1 LSLVYYIRGWINK
14 LEITQV
20 KGISKASLF
29 QFVLALAFFTWYLI
43 TGSEVMGILSLFLV
57 TWAQIDQLQFKLKDK

>member
-1 LSLVYYIRGWINK
+1 M
-14 LEITQV
+14 

-29 QFVLALAFFTWYLI
+29 QFVLAIVFFAWYLI

>member
-1 LSLVYYIRGWINK
+1 
-14 LEITQV
+14 V

-29 QFVLALAFFTWYLI
+29 QFVLAIVFFAWYLI

-57 TWAQIDQLQFKLKDK
+57 TWAQIDQLQFKVSSKDYENGN